1 MAAGSAIRTET
12 EVATTANVE
21 LPDRPMTVT
30 TTDNTQPAT
39 SSQGEPMVVE
49 TQATTIT
56 TESGPTTI
64 PTAPSPLFVID
75 TEPSTSQKRIPVPT
89 YAISSHT
96 TFLGDSVKVEAE
108 VEPDP
113 EDDVIVYDAPNPRV
127 PTPKVELTKLTNSS
141 PPDNTPSS
149 TSRQINPLRKG
160 KFIHVVGK
168 NARRGT
174 SGVTGVKRKRLAEHR
189 NFAEF
194 GAMVAEARLGS
205 QDNRKGKDPKKHLR
219 RQGDSDLEWG
229 DETDEGDPPV
239 VTAEGMDL
247 DPDLV
252 GLETRMAAM
261 ERFVEGINGNHVTM
275 SDLEDANAEE
285 DLASDEMEEEDEDE
299 YETDDEYVEEDG
311 DMVTMMEEFL
321 AAQADPDFSDEDE
334 DEELDPRAGFQ
345 DRLDRLRKKQQ
356 RMIETGVDE
365 DEDEMDQ
372 DFKWDEGEEIDVR
385 ITYVLRS
392 CGLHGTPR
400 ILSKKPSTDT
410 GRTGWR
416 VTGSSRPLRMAFSM
430 NCSLKLLRQVGS
442 FI

>member
-1 MAAGSAIRTET
+1 MTLVTAESTIRTET
-12 EVATTANVE
+12 EGATTANVE
-21 LPDRPMTVT
+21 LPNGPMTVT
-30 TTDNTQPAT
+30 TTENTKQAT
-39 SSQGEPMVVE
+39 SSQDEQMVVE
-49 TQATTIT
+49 TQATIMT
-56 TESGPTTI
+56 TGSGPTII

-75 TEPSTSQKRIPVPT
+75 TDPSTSQKHIPVPT
-89 YAISSHT
+89 YDVSSHT
-96 TFLGDSVKVEAE
+96 TFLGESVKVEAE
-108 VEPDP
+108 VEPDS

-127 PTPKVELTKLTNSS
+127 PTPKVELTTLTKSS
-141 PPDNTPSS
+141 PPDHTPSS

-194 GAMVAEARLGS
+194 GAMVAETRLGS
-205 QDNRKGKDPKKHLR
+205 QGNRKDKDPKKHLR

-229 DETDEGDPPV
+229 DETDEGDPPA

-252 GLETRMAAM
+252 GLETRMTAM
-261 ERFVEGINGNHVTM
+261 ERFVEGVNGNHVTM

-299 YETDDEYVEEDG
+299 YETDDEDVEVDG
-311 DMVTMMEEFL
+311 DVVTMMEEFL
-321 AAQADPDFSDEDE
+321 AVQNDPDFSDEDE

-356 RMIETGVDE
+356 RMIETGDDE
-365 DEDEMDQ
+365 DEDEMDS

-385 ITYVLRS
+385 ITCVLRS

-400 ILSKKPSTDT
+400 ILSKKPSIDT
-410 GRTGWR
+410 GRTG
-416 VTGSSRPLRMAFSM
+416 
-430 NCSLKLLRQVGS
+430 
-442 FI
+442 